1 MQNSLREALMAV
13 FTVNIQ
19 GSSSQDTKLCLLPGL
34 YSTMK
39 LVQDPSSKDVVMS
52 LADPAN
58 LNNAGYACDQVAD
71 DGGETGGV
79 IINATGRAKYRDFLN
94 SVQRVGMRCTQIMI
108 KNLAGQSHEEI
119 FDQQIEVAKTTIG
132 AKGGMDFITL
142 QTYVDPKDFD
152 RSKIT
157 IDLTG
162 VDQNGISKA
171 LELTPEVFMAMN
183 VPQNSNFTI
192 QFTFASSMS
201 GL

>member
-1 MQNSLREALMAV
+1 MAV

-19 GSSSQDTKLCLLPGL
+19 GAKDQDTKLCLLPGL
-34 YSTMK
+34 YSTIN
-39 LVQDPSSKDVVMS
+39 LIQDPSSKDCV
-52 LADPAN
+52 LAFNNPAN

-71 DGGETGGV
+71 DGGESDGV
-79 IINATGRAKYRDFLN
+79 IITANGRAKFRDFLN
-94 SVQRVGMRCTQIMI
+94 AVQRVGMRCTQIMI
-108 KNLAGQSHEEI
+108 KNLAGQAHEEI

-162 VDQNGISKA
+162 VDQDGVSKA

-183 VPQNSNFTI
+183 VPAESNFTM
-192 QFTFASSMS
+192 QFTFASNVS
-201 GL
+201 GM